1 MSITPLGEGVGELA
15 QGRGADVVTFLFS
28 AVAVVALGLESG
40 GFYPRAWQWGS
51 LVAVVT
57 LVAVVVWE
65 RRVALSGEQWRMLAA
80 LAAFAAWVGV
90 TVVSD
95 RAATV
100 GVPELE
106 RASLYLAVLLAAMA
120 LPRRRSPHALPAGV
134 LAGAVIV
141 CVVGLVE
148 YLSPSINQS
157 PDTFEGRH
165 LFQPIGYA
173 NAFGILVGMG
183 ALLALGLA
191 GGAARRIDRALAAGA
206 LVPLLTALALTSSR
220 GAALAVGIGLA
231 TALGIDRHGL
241 HLLATLAKV
250 VPLPIVAIAVALHSR
265 VSNSQVSMNLVAR
278 DGRIVGATLAVLTVA
293 ACAGGYFALAGERR
307 QNQPQPIVLAAGLM
321 VAAGTTVLALSHL
334 DAALGDRPKYWH
346 VALLDLLH
354 HPLIGS
360 GAGSFGAA
368 WLRYRTIDTPVQDA
382 HNLYLETLAEL
393 GPIGLAL
400 LVIAL
405 ATPLRRVT
413 KASPT
418 SVIATVCGAYVA
430 FLAHS
435 AIDWDWEMPVV
446 TVAALLCGVAL
457 LHSQQTT
464 IAVTTIHKYK
474 VAAVAFGAAACAAL
488 FALNAA
494 ALAGNDALHQAVTSL
509 QSNSWAQAANSART
523 ASRWQPWSAEPYDLL
538 GQAELASGHR
548 NAAAQSFRHALR
560 LDDDRWQTWYE
571 LARIGTPK
579 ERQAALEHILIL
591 NPLAVRTNGR

>member
-1 MSITPLGEGVGELA
+1 MSIPPSGKGARELA
-15 QGRGADVVTFLFS
+15 QQRRADVLTFFFS
-28 AVAVVALGLESG
+28 AAAVVALGLESG

-51 LVAVVT
+51 LAAVVT
-57 LVAVVVWE
+57 LVAVVVWQ
-65 RRVALSGEQWRMLAA
+65 RRIALSGEQWRMLAA

-95 RAATV
+95 RSATV

-106 RASLYLAVLLAAMA
+106 RASLYFAVLLAAMA
-120 LPRRRSPHALPAGV
+120 LPRRRSPLALPAGL
-134 LAGAVIV
+134 LAGTVIV

-173 NAFGILVGMG
+173 NAYGIVVGMG

-231 TALGIDRHGL
+231 AALAIDRQGF
-241 HLLATLAKV
+241 HLLATVAKI

-265 VSNSQVSMNLVAR
+265 VTDSHVSMNLVAR
-278 DGRIVGATLAVLTVA
+278 DGHIVGATLAVLTVA
-293 ACAGGYFALAGERR
+293 ACASGYFALAHERR
-307 QNQPQPIVLAAGLM
+307 QDRFHPIVLAAGFM
-321 VAAGTTVLALSHL
+321 VAAGAIVFALTHL
-334 DAALGDRPKYWH
+334 DAALGDRPRYWH

-405 ATPLRRVT
+405 ATPLRRVN
-413 KASPT
+413 KASST

-446 TVAALLCGVAL
+446 TVAALLCGAAL
-457 LHSQQTT
+457 LHSQQIT
-464 IAVTTIHKYK
+464 IGVKTIHKHR
-474 VAAVAFGAAACAAL
+474 VAAIALVAAASAAL

-494 ALAGNDALHQAVTSL
+494 ALAGNDALHHAVKSL
-509 QSNSWAQAANSART
+509 QSNSWAQAARSART

-538 GQAELASGHR
+538 GQAELASGQR
-548 NAAAQSFRHALR
+548 NAAARSFRHALR
-560 LDDDRWQTWYE
+560 LDDNRWQTWYE
-571 LARIGTPK
+571 LARIGTPE